1 MSLQQWGLFLFC
13 YRQTMFGK
21 FGGYLA
27 AGTGVMGLVLGLVL
41 GGVWAGSSTVNAQ
54 PSASASA
61 SSSPTES
68 GTVADN
74 PAERPVYDEVLAG
87 VSASE
92 MKLVNDPKFPQ
103 VRYQFQL
110 DFFKLAIANCEK
122 LEKNGVVLTFADGR
136 TAILGKNKGGA
147 VARINYDSSGKEADR
162 FVPQIEEIC
171 GPKYFHDEA
180 VRKSTGNLRSF
191 YHLDPMG
198 DGETRQYAWHQHVQS
213 AELSTVYFGFEGGV
227 LTSITNTDSDEY
239 AFADVKFGLTKAQK
253 ALLQDVEY

>member
-1 MSLQQWGLFLFC
+1 
-13 YRQTMFGK
+13 MFGK

-27 AGTGVMGLVLGLVL
+27 VGTGVVGLILGLVL
-41 GGVWAGSSTVNAQ
+41 GGVWAGSATVNAQ
-54 PSASASA
+54 PSANASA

-68 GTVADN
+68 GTVEGN
-74 PAERPVYDEVLAG
+74 PADQPGYDEVLA
-87 VSASE
+87 SATAAD

-110 DFFKLAIANCEK
+110 DFFKLAIANCEN

-136 TAILGKNKGGA
+136 TAILGKNKDGA

-162 FVPQIEEIC
+162 FVPQVEEIC
-171 GPKYFHDEA
+171 GPKYFHDQA
-180 VRKSTGNLRSF
+180 LRQTAGKLRSF

-198 DGETRQYAWHQHVQS
+198 DEMAKQYAWHQHVQS

-239 AFADVKFGLTKAQK
+239 AFADVAFGLTKAQK
-253 ALLQDVEY
+253 ALLQDVEF

>member
-1 MSLQQWGLFLFC
+1 
-13 YRQTMFGK
+13 MFGK

-27 AGTGVMGLVLGLVL
+27 AGTGVLGLILGLVL
-41 GGVWAGSSTVNAQ
+41 GGVWAGSATVNAQ

-74 PAERPVYDEVLAG
+74 PAERPGYDEVLAG

-122 LEKNGVVLTFADGR
+122 LKQNGVVLTFYDGR
-136 TAILGKNKGGA
+136 TALLGKNKDGD
-147 VARINYDSSGKEADR
+147 VARINYDSDGKEENR
-162 FVPQIEEIC
+162 YVELEEVIC
-171 GPKYFHDEA
+171 LPKYFHDDA
-180 VRKSTGNLRSF
+180 LRSFARDKQVRTF

-198 DGETRQYAWHQHVQS
+198 EEGASQYAWHQHVQS
-213 AELSTVYFGFEGGV
+213 PELSTVYFTFEGGV
-227 LTSITNTDSDEY
+227 LKHITDWDAAY
-239 AFADVKFGLTKAQK
+239 YYDADVAFGLTKAQR
-253 ALLQDVEY
+253 ALLQDVEF